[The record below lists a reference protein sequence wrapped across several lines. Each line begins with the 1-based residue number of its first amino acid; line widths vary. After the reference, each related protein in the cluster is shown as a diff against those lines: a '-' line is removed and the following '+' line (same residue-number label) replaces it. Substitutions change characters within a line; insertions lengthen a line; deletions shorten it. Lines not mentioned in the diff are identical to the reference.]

1 MNRATDLLANGHLD
15 EQALARQIQALI
27 ARLRPEVTVERRH
40 DDRVAVPLLFRLT
53 QLNSDRQPIHDDA
66 ITVVGKDISRR
77 GLSFF
82 HEQPLTYR
90 RAIVSL
96 DDPDF
101 GRFAAEIDVNWC
113 RFTRPGWYE
122 SGGRLRRS
130 TGGTPANS
138 RPDTAT
144 GTNWLAPRRTADTC
158 CRRTQ
163 LSHRVTVLPVV
174 MAGSPPMGTTI

>member
-1 MNRATDLLANGHLD
+1 MNRATDLLANGQLD
-15 EQALARQIQALI
+15 EQALTRQIQAFV

-53 QLNSDRQPIHDDA
+53 PLNSDRQPIHDDA

-96 DDPDF
+96 EHPEF

-122 SGGRLRRS
+122 SGGRLVRPVNPESHACQLPAGHRKLEPIGLAGRRHLLL
-130 TGGTPANS
+130 TPVAGGPS
-138 RPDTAT
+138 
-144 GTNWLAPRRTADTC
+144 
-158 CRRTQ
+158 
-163 LSHRVTVLPVV
+163 
-174 MAGSPPMGTTI
+174 